1 MSSQQVAEDSL
12 ECYICCQKKPHY
24 GFSDWKCSGHPEHIC
39 KDCAAKCIK
48 CPFCRAEP
56 REPQLPP
63 PAPPEAV
70 VFEYIFETPYIYNEI
85 QSHDL
90 PSEPGVNRSDTRNII
105 NNINN
110 ILNEYYTTI
119 INIESNISN
128 RNISL
133 INLSM
138 VYFNPPNTE
147 TGAINTS
154 PDPSGVV

>member
-1 MSSQQVAEDSL
+1 MSSQPVADDSL

-39 KDCAAKCIK
+39 KDCATRCPK

-56 REPQLPP
+56 RIPP
-63 PAPPEAV
+63 PPPPEAV
-70 VFEYIFETPYIYNEI
+70 VFEYIFETPYIYNIPITDDVHTE
-85 QSHDL
+85 HADR
-90 PSEPGVNRSDTRNII
+90 RSNTRII
-105 NNINN
+105 IDN
-110 ILNEYYTTI
+110 ILTEV
-119 INIESNISN
+119 INIESNINTSN

-147 TGAINTS
+147 ASGINTTPS
-154 PDPSGVV
+154 PSGTE